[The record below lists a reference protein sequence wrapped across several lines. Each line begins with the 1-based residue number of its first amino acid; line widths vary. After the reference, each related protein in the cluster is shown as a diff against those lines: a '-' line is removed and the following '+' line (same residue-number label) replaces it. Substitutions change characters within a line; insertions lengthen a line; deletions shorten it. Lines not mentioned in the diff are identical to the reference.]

1 MKRVL
6 LLEFNE
12 LCPALMDAFISAG
25 RLPHFA
31 RLREQSLVYT
41 TDAGEPQSNLEP
53 WILWVNVHTGVG
65 QSEHGV
71 VNLGESTMVAHESTW
86 EAVLRH
92 GGTVWIC
99 GSMNASYQSQLS
111 GAHLPDPWSVGEA
124 AQPAELD
131 VFYQFVRANV
141 QEHTNARVPLTAA
154 DYLRFVRFVVAHGL
168 SLRTIQ
174 AVVQQLVHER
184 IRGDRWR
191 RASVLDRMTWD
202 VFRWYYCKMQPTL
215 SSLFLNSTAFYQH
228 RFWRNMQPEVFGIK
242 PGVNEAS
249 KRHAIQYGYE
259 QMDAIV
265 GEVLDTVEP
274 DTTIVLCTA
283 LSQQPYLLAEEAG
296 GKRCYRPHSLEA
308 FASKLKLSGVRHVTA
323 VMAEQFH
330 LHFGTE
336 REAIIAEELLMRAS
350 LDGRQ
355 VLFARRSG
363 ADVLTGC
370 AIFHA
375 VDEKSCITMGELRVS
390 FFDIFYQVDALKSG
404 MHHPDGILWIRTPS
418 GAHKVHT
425 EKVSLQAVAP
435 TILHLVGAPI
445 PKSMQVQPLT
455 QAS

>member
-99 GSMNASYQSQLS
+99 GSMNASYQSLLS

-191 RASVLDRMTWD
+191 RASVLDRMTWG
-202 VFRWYYCKMQPTL
+202 VFRWYYRKMQPTL
-215 SSLFLNSTAFYQH
+215 SSLFLNRTEFNQH
-228 RFWRNMQPEVFGIK
+228 RFWRNMQPEVFGIN
-242 PGVNEAS
+242 PGV
-249 KRHAIQYGYE
+249 I
-259 QMDAIV
+259 
-265 GEVLDTVEP
+265 
-274 DTTIVLCTA
+274 
-283 LSQQPYLLAEEAG
+283 
-296 GKRCYRPHSLEA
+296 
-308 FASKLKLSGVRHVTA
+308 
-323 VMAEQFH
+323 
-330 LHFGTE
+330 
-336 REAIIAEELLMRAS
+336 
-350 LDGRQ
+350 
-355 VLFARRSG
+355 
-363 ADVLTGC
+363 
-370 AIFHA
+370 
-375 VDEKSCITMGELRVS
+375 
-390 FFDIFYQVDALKSG
+390 
-404 MHHPDGILWIRTPS
+404 
-418 GAHKVHT
+418 
-425 EKVSLQAVAP
+425 
-435 TILHLVGAPI
+435 
-445 PKSMQVQPLT
+445 
-455 QAS
+455 